1 MINAVNHATLTLR
14 SHHDKRGKSKH
25 LTIFTN
31 YVTIAWYTPCAN
43 LIIHSMFMPT
53 LSSFQRHVNSIVT
66 NHGGP
71 LHQPTPFVN
80 HRRLPRY
87 PHLST
92 IDVYRVHSHS
102 IPRRLSRRFT
112 HHTPNP
118 THHVKHFL
126 HNITHFL
133 ELYHNSVIMSSA
145 FL

>member
-14 SHHDKRGKSKH
+14 SQHDKRGKSKH

-43 LIIHSMFMPT
+43 LLVQSMFMPT

-71 LHQPTPFVN
+71 LHQPSPLVN
-80 HRRLPRY
+80 HRRLPRS
-87 PHLST
+87 PPFAPSSL
-92 IDVYRVHSHS
+92 
-102 IPRRLSRRFT
+102 PRRST
-112 HHTPNP
+112 HHV

-133 ELYHNSVIMSSA
+133 ELYHNSVVMSSA